1 MQPCLETAHINHLLQ
16 FPLGMTRIYISS
28 TKDDFFR
35 ERQAVKDWLE
45 RNGYEA
51 VDSYAPDSDPVLES
65 CLADVE
71 SCQLLILIQGFR
83 RGFVPPDNNPERLS
97 ITHMEFRKARARN
110 IPTIVL
116 RTTRPDAER
125 SSFFVQEAMNYVEA
139 FHREIDEL
147 VRPGLF
153 SDTEELLEKLRQS
166 VEAELG
172 KLGLA
177 IPSLGLIGNLLQAS
191 ADLFQWPCTLPA
203 GQWLPPPELD
213 ELRAALAEQPHSV
226 TLLLGEPGCGKSAL
240 MAHWGNE
247 LMTQGVA
254 VLGIKADCL
263 PSEVINAGELAKAL
277 RLPLT
282 VEAIVRRV
290 AQDQPVVVLIDQL
303 DALAEL
309 VVQRPERLRVML
321 DLIRDLR
328 GIERVHVVASCRVFE
343 QRHDPALRR
352 CELDTLALAL
362 PEWGVVEA
370 VLRERGVNA
379 GAWAE
384 EVRETLRSP
393 HALNAFLSLLRGAH
407 EPDLAQGL
415 QGLLQQLWDER
426 VIRSDPSGRRRKLML
441 ALAESM
447 AERERLWLPTAHF
460 EHLQQELLDLEREGL
475 LFKPDGEGKV
485 SFRHQTWYEFLR
497 ARSFLEQGG
506 RLTEAVLAGQSRLRI
521 RPQLWH
527 ALIYMRR
534 TDPSLYGEELGRL
547 WQAGLRP
554 HLRMLLVE
562 FIGMQ
567 QAPLPCE
574 VQLAWRNFDDP
585 WFQPRF
591 LGAAMGSLGW
601 FREMERGFLPVLMQ
615 RPVEECNQVRGLLDR
630 ALNMAPEAVMALVER
645 YWLPNPSMDPQSW
658 TLLVQSDV
666 VPTESAWVSKLE
678 IIVGR
683 TDLAEWHINEAI
695 SMVSAVFPAEAPR
708 LLVAWLQRRLQV
720 IHNEGS
726 NPEAI
731 SKLLETESL
740 RDLPAVA
747 EGDPAAYINGVWP
760 ILLKVFEKSAADEHQ
775 ILIGYRQCGGLPD
788 PWADETWRRERPL
801 LDSLAVG
808 FRSWARKEPATY
820 CRFMTDYLD
829 VDLLPIQ
836 RLLVMGLVECVE
848 SHPDFALEY
857 ICSDKR
863 RLVLGPYSDRHQESR
878 ALISALVP
886 HLDNGQL
893 ARLEEA
899 ITRWQYY
906 KGHFPDD
913 NASIRLRRLRT
924 CRQHRYRL
932 LRSIPEEKLSAKG
945 RQLLGEGERAFPKT
959 DDQDIRF
966 TGVSCIGSPVST
978 EQMVKAPVEDIL
990 SLFDELTDD
999 TGWDHPRYSMQGGA
1013 IQAGR
1018 ELARMLE
1025 FDPAKVIEV
1034 VYQLAP
1040 GRNELPVSAVIRDI
1054 SKAGLSVDAA
1064 LAIIENLIQ
1073 KGFSSKGF
1081 RHSSA
1086 YAIESLASTD
1096 IQMPQMLVASLEGWL
1111 ESVDPASETVE
1122 REDKNDPHNSVLW
1135 GYGGLS
1141 TPPGGNFPIL
1151 LALSQICLSAQPKAF
1166 DRWLEILEQHLT
1178 RSESPAVW
1186 SALASHS
1193 FSYLCQADHER
1204 AQVFLDRLFAMFP
1217 SILSEVRD
1225 IRLMADLQGWISPD
1239 YAKRWLAV
1247 MAEQGERGLQG
1258 SGEVLMLRRT
1268 WRQDEGWLSNALE
1281 ELLASIAPETSL
1293 QRAGVAHTVI
1303 RMWEEPTFRRL
1314 GHGYLLR
1321 LLPSEEKPIRNALGE
1336 IFRLRS
1342 GWPPDACTWE
1352 IMDTLA
1358 ENPALFLDGRAEHF
1372 PKILEGLV
1380 EYQPLR
1386 VARLAHVVIDTVGT
1400 HLANM
1405 ASGWAFHCESLI
1417 SVAIRLQD
1425 MSGEISLRGVELFE
1439 RLLEFNV
1446 STAVDMALSLDRRTP
1461 NVGIRPR
1468 LPRRRMRR

>member
-1 MQPCLETAHINHLLQ
+1 M
-16 FPLGMTRIYISS
+16 
-28 TKDDFFR
+28 
-35 ERQAVKDWLE
+35 DWLV
-45 RNGYEA
+45 RNGHEA

-65 CLADVE
+65 CLDDVA
-71 SCQLLILIQGFR
+71 SCQLLILIQGCR
-83 RGFVPPDNNPERLS
+83 RGFVPLDGNPERLS
-97 ITHMEFRKARARN
+97 ITHLEFRQARARN

-116 RTTRPDAER
+116 RTMRPDAER
-125 SSFFVQEAMNYVEA
+125 SSLFDPEAMTYVAA
-139 FHREIDEL
+139 FHQEINEL
-147 VRPGLF
+147 VRPGF
-153 SDTEELLEKLRQS
+153 FADTEELLEKLGQS
-166 VEAELG
+166 VAAELG
-172 KLGLA
+172 KLSLA
-177 IPSLGLIGNLLQAS
+177 IPSLGLIGKLRQAS
-191 ADLFQWPCTLPA
+191 ADLFQWPSTLPG
-203 GQWLPPPELD
+203 GQWLPPAGLD
-213 ELRAALAEQPHSV
+213 ELRATLAEQPHSV

-263 PSEVINAGELAKAL
+263 PGDVINAGELAKAL

-282 VEAIVRRV
+282 VEAIVRRI

-328 GIERVHVVASCRVFE
+328 GVERVHVVASCRVFE

-352 CELDTLALAL
+352 CELNTLTLAL
-362 PEWGVVEA
+362 PEWSVVEA
-370 VLRERGVNA
+370 VLRECGVNA

-393 HALNAFLSLLRGAH
+393 HALNAFLSLLKGAH

-426 VIRSDPSGRRRKLML
+426 VIRSDPSGRRRELML

-447 AERERLWLPTAHF
+447 AERESLWLPTARF

-475 LFKPDGEGKV
+475 LIKPEGEGKV

-497 ARSFLEQGG
+497 ARSFLTQGG
-506 RLTEAVLAGQSRLRI
+506 RLTEAILVGQDRLRI

-527 ALIYMRR
+527 ALIYIRR

-567 QAPLPCE
+567 QTPLPCE
-574 VQLAWRNFDDP
+574 VQLAWKNFDDP

-591 LGAAMGSLGW
+591 LGAATGSLGW
-601 FREMERGFLPVLMQ
+601 FKEMEPGILPVLMQ
-615 RPVEECNQVRGLLDR
+615 RPVEECNQVRNLLDR
-630 ALNMAPEAVMALVER
+630 ALNMAPEDVMALVER
-645 YWLPNPSMDPQSW
+645 YWLPSPLMDPQTW
-658 TLLVQSDV
+658 TLLVQSGV
-666 VPTESAWVSKLE
+666 VPTEATWVPKLE
-678 IIVGR
+678 TIIAR

-695 SMVSAVFPAEAPR
+695 SMVSSVFPAEAPR
-708 LLVAWLQRRLQV
+708 LLVAWLQRRLEA

-726 NPEAI
+726 NPEAVR
-731 SKLLETESL
+731 KLLEIDKL

-747 EGDPAAYINGVWP
+747 EAAPDAYIRAVWH
-760 ILLKVFEKSAADEHQ
+760 LLLNVFEEAAAEEHQ
-775 ILIGYRQCGGLPD
+775 ILAVYRQCSGLLD
-788 PWADETWRRERPL
+788 PWANETWRHEQPL
-801 LDSLAVG
+801 LESFAVG
-808 FRSWARKEPATY
+808 IRSWARKESAAY
-820 CRFMTDYLD
+820 CAFMAKYLD

-836 RLLVMGLVECVE
+836 RLLAMGLVECVE
-848 SHPDFALEY
+848 SHSDFALDY
-857 ICSDKR
+857 LCADQR
-863 RLVLGPYSDRHQESR
+863 RLVLGPYSGHHQESKS
-878 ALISALVP
+878 LISELVP

-899 ITRWQYY
+899 IIGWQYY
-906 KGHFPDD
+906 KGNFPDD
-913 NASIRLRRLRT
+913 DANIRLRRLRT

-945 RQLLGEGERAFPKT
+945 RRLLQEEERAFPKKS
-959 DDQDIRF
+959 DQDIHF
-966 TGVSCIGSPVST
+966 TGFSCIGSPVSA
-978 EQMVKAPVEDIL
+978 EQMTKAPVADIL
-990 SLFDELTDD
+990 SLFGELTDN

-1018 ELARMLE
+1018 ELSRMLE
-1025 FDPAKVIEV
+1025 SDSAKVIEV
-1034 VYQLAP
+1034 VRQLAP
-1040 GRNELPVSAVIRDI
+1040 GRNELPVSDVIRDI
-1054 SKAGLSVDAA
+1054 SKAKLSTDAA
-1064 LAIIENLIQ
+1064 LALIGDLIQ
-1073 KGFSSKGF
+1073 KGFSSKSF

-1086 YAIESLASTD
+1086 YAIESLASTA
-1096 IQMPQMLVASLEGWL
+1096 IKIPQMLVNSLEGWL

-1122 REDKNDPHNSVLW
+1122 REEKNDPHNSLLW
-1135 GYGGLS
+1135 GYGGLAAL
-1141 TPPGGNFPIL
+1141 PEGNFPIL

-1186 SALASHS
+1186 SALASHY
-1193 FSYLCQADHER
+1193 FPYLCKADHER

-1217 SILSEVRD
+1217 SILGEVND
-1225 IRLMADLQGWISPD
+1225 IRLMADLQRWISPD
-1239 YAKRWLAV
+1239 YANRWIGL
-1247 MAEQGERGLQG
+1247 MAEQGEKGLQG
-1258 SGEVLMLRRT
+1258 SGEVLMLRRA
-1268 WRQDEGWLSNALE
+1268 WHQHESWLNDAIE
-1281 ELLASIAPETSL
+1281 ELLTSVLPETAL
-1293 QRAGVAHTVI
+1293 QRAGIAHTVI
-1303 RMWEEPTFRRL
+1303 RMWEEPTFRAL

-1321 LLPSEEKPIRNALGE
+1321 LLPSEEQPVRDALGE

-1342 GWPPDACTWE
+1342 GWLPDQCTWE
-1352 IMDTLA
+1352 IMDALA
-1358 ENPALFLDGRAEHF
+1358 ENPTLLLDGRAEHF
-1372 PKILEGLV
+1372 PEILEGLV
-1380 EYQPLR
+1380 EYQPVR
-1386 VARLAHVVIDTVGT
+1386 VAELAHVVINTVGI
-1400 HLANM
+1400 HLADT

-1417 SVAIRLQD
+1417 SVALRLQD
-1425 MSGEISLRGVELFE
+1425 MPGEISLHGVELFE

-1446 STAVDMALSLDRRTP
+1446 STAAEMALSLDRRTP
-1461 NVGIRPR
+1461 NVGVRPQ
-1468 LPRRRMRR
+1468 LARRRVRR

>member
-1 MQPCLETAHINHLLQ
+1 MA
-16 FPLGMTRIYISS
+16 RIYISS
-28 TKDDFFR
+28 TKDDLFR
-35 ERQAVKDWLE
+35 ERQALKDWLV
-45 RNGYEA
+45 RNGHEA

-65 CLADVE
+65 CLADVA
-71 SCQLLILIQGFR
+71 SCQLLILIQGCR
-83 RGFVPPDNNPERLS
+83 RGFVPLDGNPERLS
-97 ITHMEFRKARARN
+97 ITHLEFRQARARN

-125 SSFFVQEAMNYVEA
+125 SSLFDPEAMTYVAA
-139 FHREIDEL
+139 FHREIDKL

-153 SDTEELLEKLRQS
+153 ADTEELLEKLGQS

-172 KLGLA
+172 KLGLG
-177 IPSLGLIGNLLQAS
+177 IPSQGLIENLRQAS
-191 ADLFQWPCTLPA
+191 ADLFQWPSTLPG

-247 LMTQGVA
+247 LITQGVA

-263 PSEVINAGELAKAL
+263 PSEVINACELAKAL
-277 RLPLT
+277 RLPQT
-282 VEAIVRRV
+282 VEAIVRRI

-328 GIERVHVVASCRVFE
+328 GIERIHVVASCRVFE

-352 CELDTLALAL
+352 CKLETLNLAL
-362 PEWGVVEA
+362 PEWSVVEA

-447 AERERLWLPTAHF
+447 AERESLWLPTARF
-460 EHLQQELLDLEREGL
+460 EHFQQELLDLEREGL
-475 LFKPDGEGKV
+475 LIKPDGEGKV

-497 ARSFLEQGG
+497 ARSFLEQCG

-534 TDPSLYGEELGRL
+534 TDPALYGEELGRL

-574 VQLAWRNFDDP
+574 VQLAWGSFDDP

-591 LGAAMGSLGW
+591 LSAAMGSLGW
-601 FREMERGFLPVLMQ
+601 FREMEPGFLPVLMQ
-615 RPVEECNQVRGLLDR
+615 RPVEECNQVRSLLGQ

-645 YWLPNPSMDPQSW
+645 YWLPNSSMDPQSW
-658 TLLVQSDV
+658 TLLVQSDIAPV
-666 VPTESAWVSKLE
+666 ESAWVSKLE
-678 IIVGR
+678 IIIGR

-708 LLVAWLQRRLQV
+708 LLVAWLQRRLQA

-731 SKLLETESL
+731 SKLLETERL

-747 EGDPAAYINGVWP
+747 EADPAAYINGVWP
-760 ILLKVFEKSAADEHQ
+760 ILLNVFEISAADEHQ
-775 ILIGYRQCGGLPD
+775 ILIGYRQCGGLLD
-788 PWADETWRRERPL
+788 PWTDETWRCERPV

-808 FRSWARKEPATY
+808 VRCWARKEPATY
-820 CRFMTDYLD
+820 CRFITDYLD

-836 RLLVMGLVECVE
+836 RLLVMGLSECVE
-848 SHPDFALEY
+848 SYPDFALEY
-857 ICSDKR
+857 ICSDQR
-863 RLVLGPYSDRHQESR
+863 RLVLGPYSDHHQESR

-899 ITRWQYY
+899 ITGWQYY

-913 NASIRLRRLRT
+913 DASIRLRRLRT

-932 LRSIPEEKLSAKG
+932 LRSIPDEKLSAKG
-945 RQLLGEGERAFPKT
+945 RQLLGEEERAFPKT

-966 TGVSCIGSPVST
+966 TGMSCIGSPVRT
-978 EQMVKAPVEDIL
+978 EQMVKAPVADIL

-1025 FDPAKVIEV
+1025 FDPLKVIEV
-1034 VYQLAP
+1034 VHQLAP
-1040 GRNELPVSAVIRDI
+1040 SRNEIPVSDVIRDI
-1054 SKAGLSVDAA
+1054 SKAKLSADAA
-1064 LAIIENLIQ
+1064 LALIENLIQ

-1081 RHSSA
+1081 RHSAA
-1086 YAIESLASTD
+1086 YAIKSLASSD
-1096 IQMPQMLVASLEGWL
+1096 IQMPQVLVNSLEGWL

-1135 GYGGLS
+1135 GYGGLAAL
-1141 TPPGGNFPIL
+1141 PGGNFPIL
-1151 LALSQICLSAQPKAF
+1151 SALSQICLSAQPQAF
-1166 DRWLEILEQHLT
+1166 GRWLEILEKHLT

-1186 SALASHS
+1186 SALASHY
-1193 FSYLCQADHER
+1193 FSYLSQAHHER
-1204 AQVFLDRLFAMFP
+1204 PQVCLDRLFAMFP
-1217 SILSEVRD
+1217 CILGEARG
-1225 IRLMADLQGWISPD
+1225 IRVMADLQGWISPD

-1247 MAEQGERGLQG
+1247 MAEQGEKGLQG
-1258 SGEVLMLRRT
+1258 SGEVLMLRRA
-1268 WRQDEGWLSNALE
+1268 WRQDEGWLSNGLE
-1281 ELLASIAPETSL
+1281 ELLASVAPETSL

-1303 RMWEEPTFRRL
+1303 RMWEEPTLRAL
-1314 GHGYLLR
+1314 GHEYLLR
-1321 LLPSEEKPIRNALGE
+1321 LLPSEEKPVRDALGE

-1352 IMDTLA
+1352 VMDALA

-1372 PKILEGLV
+1372 LEIIEGLV

-1400 HLANM
+1400 HLADT

-1417 SVAIRLQD
+1417 SVALRLQD
-1425 MSGEISLRGVELFE
+1425 MLGEISLRGVELFE

-1446 STAVDMALSLDRRTP
+1446 STAAEMALSLDRRTP
-1461 NVGIRPR
+1461 NVRVRPR
-1468 LPRRRMRR
+1468 LTRRRLKR